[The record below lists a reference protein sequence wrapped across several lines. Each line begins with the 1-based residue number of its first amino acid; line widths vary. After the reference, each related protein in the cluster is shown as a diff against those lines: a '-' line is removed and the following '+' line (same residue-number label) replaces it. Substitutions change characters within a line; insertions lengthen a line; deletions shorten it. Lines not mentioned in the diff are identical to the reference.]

1 VDFLVTGGNPYRAQC
16 RWLNL
21 DAESFYQIIQ
31 EVQMQFTTHMN
42 VGEEIALN
50 EALCENLFMIL
61 ISVLNQIPI
70 FVIGKLGS
78 SKSLAM
84 NLVQLN
90 LNGEASNNEF
100 LRFFPGVEIFSYQCL
115 PLSTSNGIEQTFESA
130 RRYHRDSPNTIVV
143 VLLDEVGLAEQNP
156 HLPLKVL
163 HKVMDQ
169 SGPSE
174 SVVVISNWALDPA
187 KMYRVVHLY
196 RPAPTIDDLSMIAEG
211 EWFVL
216 QI

>member
-1 VDFLVTGGNPYRAQC
+1 MTGGNPYRAQC

-42 VGEEIALN
+42 VDEGIALN
-50 EALCENLFMIL
+50 EDLCENLFMIL

-70 FVIGKLGS
+70 FLIAKPGS

-84 NLVQLN
+84 GLVQSN
-90 LNGEASNNEF
+90 LNGEASDNEF
-100 LRFFPGVEIFSYQCL
+100 LRSFPGVEIFSYQCS
-115 PLSTSNGIEQTFESA
+115 PLSTSNGIEQAFESA
-130 RRYHRDSPNTIVV
+130 RRYNRDSPNTIVV
-143 VLLDEVGLAEQNP
+143 VLLDEVKLAEQSP

-163 HKVMDQ
+163 HKVMEQ
-169 SGPSE
+169 SGPGE
-174 SVVVISNWALDPA
+174 SVVGITNWTLDPA
-187 KMYRVVHLY
+187 KMNRAVHLY
-196 RPAPTIDDLSMIAEG
+196 RPAPTVDDLSMTAEG
-211 EWFVL
+211 KWFVL